1 MFHISIVSSL
11 REPTP
16 ATRPPLVEL
25 SLSIFLI
32 MASRCSSAAP
42 DFQGAIDTSGHDCLS
57 SQVDRGH
64 KVVMHVQHLP
74 VASSAA

>member
-32 MASRCSSAAP
+32 MASKFSSAAP
-42 DFQGAIDTSGHDCLS
+42 DFEGAIDTSGHDCLAA
-57 SQVDRGH
+57 QVDRGH
-64 KVVMHVQHLP
+64 KVVMYVQHLP
-74 VASSAA
+74 VASPAA